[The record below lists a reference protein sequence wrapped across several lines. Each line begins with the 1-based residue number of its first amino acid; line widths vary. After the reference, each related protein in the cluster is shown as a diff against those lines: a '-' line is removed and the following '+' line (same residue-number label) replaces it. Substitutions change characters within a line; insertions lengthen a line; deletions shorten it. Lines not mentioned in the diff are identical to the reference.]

1 MSEIIRARLDAAGVP
16 YLANDN
22 VADYLLEGEL
32 DLLQKEV
39 ADRVRDLLISLLIDI
54 ENDHN
59 TQETAERVA
68 KMYLHEV
75 FKGRYHQQ

>member
-32 DLLQKEV
+32 DL
-39 ADRVRDLLISLLIDI
+39 
-54 ENDHN
+54 
-59 TQETAERVA
+59 
-68 KMYLHEV
+68 
-75 FKGRYHQQ
+75 